1 MDDYT
6 WFFGFSMFV
15 IGAIVGRITM
25 AIQYE
30 VMKTMT
36 RNKAAK
42 KEEKHIAPAKPSK
55 KLEYAGTEGSSSRR
69 EFYSYMKDRMH

>member
-1 MDDYT
+1 
-6 WFFGFSMFV
+6 MFV

-42 KEEKHIAPAKPSK
+42 KEEKSTAPSTPPK
-55 KLEYAGTEGSSSRR
+55 KLEYLLTLHALDLSPASA
-69 EFYSYMKDRMH
+69 